1 MSDGF
6 HYAEPACQ
14 QDDCF
19 DELCTPINEPEPSWC
34 ESADQVADIVRWL
47 PRLGCVLWVY
57 REHLRRPSD
66 AIGDAYRGWP
76 GDQLTLQAL
85 VRCTAIRTDVSVTSQ
100 GPRECVEFVGRDSVV
115 QAKLFLLPDTDYLAW
130 DLMLASHRGPS
141 QPADGN
147 QWQAPLR
154 YLCSMVVR
162 IGARWHAVPMRFTQR
177 RSALAASIPH
187 ALSPMG
193 ERLAI
198 TIAKDERAEWNS
210 TGATQQPSQ
219 HAPLLSL

>member
-6 HYAEPACQ
+6 HYAEPASR
-14 QDDCF
+14 QDGCF
-19 DELCTPINEPEPSWC
+19 DDLCTPINEPDPSWC
-34 ESADQVADIVRWL
+34 ESADQVADIIRWL

-57 REHLRRPSD
+57 REHAERPCGANGNASC
-66 AIGDAYRGWP
+66 GRP
-76 GDQLTLQAL
+76 GDHPTLQAL
-85 VRCTAIRTDVSVTSQ
+85 VRCTDIRTDVSVTSQ
-100 GPRECVEFVGRDSVV
+100 GPRECVEFVGRDGVV

-130 DLMLASHRGPS
+130 DVMLASHRSPL

-154 YLCSMVVR
+154 YLCSMAAR
-162 IGARWHAVPMRFTQR
+162 IGARWHAAPLRFTQR
-177 RSALAASIPH
+177 RSALAASTPH

-198 TIAKDERAEWNS
+198 AIAKDERAEWNR
-210 TGATQQPSQ
+210 TGATHQPSQ
-219 HAPLLSL
+219 NAPFLSL